1 MGEVVDLHSQLAHL
15 EDDELIENLARFAD
29 GTLSEAAVK
38 ARHHLSN
45 EEWAAM
51 GENDRLI
58 ELVEAAK
65 LRRIRTGATKRERA
79 QIEIVDGPPILGKIM
94 RDPGS
99 NARHVIDAVKALDG
113 LASNGAEAAA
123 AGARF
128 EITINL
134 GADHVEHY
142 SKSIAVDANDTDPND
157 IDAGGAAG
165 ARTNSGAGSAG
176 GRKAAPL
183 DSKQLDPAHHPRAGY
198 LYLRP
203 PPYPGSG
210 ERDQNSRNS
219 GQARLAR
226 PHEAPQVRHQ
236 KVADRDRRLTSA

>member
-99 NARHVIDAVKALDG
+99 NARHVIDSVKALDA
-113 LASNGAEAAA
+113 LASTGAEAAA
-123 AGARF
+123 AGTRF

-134 GADHVEHY
+134 GADHIERY
-142 SKSIAVDANDTDPND
+142 SKSIAPDPDD
-157 IDAGGAAG
+157 IDPFNDVDTNVIAAIATNRPKGGG
-165 ARTNSGAGSAG
+165 
-176 GRKAAPL
+176 
-183 DSKQLDPAHHPRAGY
+183 D
-198 LYLRP
+198 
-203 PPYPGSG
+203 G
-210 ERDQNSRNS
+210 E
-219 GQARLAR
+219 G
-226 PHEAPQVRHQ
+226 HI
-236 KVADRDRRLTSA
+236 

>member
-1 MGEVVDLHSQLAHL
+1 MGDVIDLRGQSAHL

-45 EEWAAM
+45 EEWAAL
-51 GENDRLI
+51 GESDRLV

-65 LRRIRTGATKRERA
+65 LRRIRSGATKRERA

-99 NARHVIDAVKALDG
+99 NARHVIDSVKALDA
-113 LASNGAEAAA
+113 LASTGAEAAA

-134 GADHVEHY
+134 GADHIEHY
-142 SKSIAVDANDTDPND
+142 SKSIAIDPADTDPNS
-157 IDAGGAAG
+157 IDTTDVIAAIAVNKSKDGDNGGH
-165 ARTNSGAGSAG
+165 
-176 GRKAAPL
+176 L
-183 DSKQLDPAHHPRAGY
+183 
-198 LYLRP
+198 
-203 PPYPGSG
+203 
-210 ERDQNSRNS
+210 
-219 GQARLAR
+219 
-226 PHEAPQVRHQ
+226 
-236 KVADRDRRLTSA
+236 

>member
-45 EEWAAM
+45 EDWAAM

-65 LRRIRTGATKRERA
+65 LRRIRSGATKRERA

-94 RDPGS
+94 RDP
-99 NARHVIDAVKALDG
+99 NANERHRIDSIKTLDA
-113 LASNGAEAAA
+113 LASTGAEAAA

-134 GADHVEHY
+134 GSDTEHY
-142 SKSIAVDANDTDPND
+142 SKSITIDPNDTDPND
-157 IDAGGAAG
+157 VDTTNVIAAITMNKPRDDGG
-165 ARTNSGAGSAG
+165 
-176 GRKAAPL
+176 
-183 DSKQLDPAHHPRAGY
+183 
-198 LYLRP
+198 
-203 PPYPGSG
+203 
-210 ERDQNSRNS
+210 
-219 GQARLAR
+219 GQG
-226 PHEAPQVRHQ
+226 HI
-236 KVADRDRRLTSA
+236 

>member
-94 RDPGS
+94 RDPNA
-99 NARHVIDAVKALDG
+99 NARHVIDAVKTLDT
-113 LASNGAEAAA
+113 LASTGAEAAA

-134 GADHVEHY
+134 GSDTEHY
-142 SKSIAVDANDTDPND
+142 SKSIAIDPNDTDPND
-157 IDAGGAAG
+157 VDTTNVIAAITMNKSKDSDNGGH
-165 ARTNSGAGSAG
+165 
-176 GRKAAPL
+176 L
-183 DSKQLDPAHHPRAGY
+183 
-198 LYLRP
+198 
-203 PPYPGSG
+203 
-210 ERDQNSRNS
+210 
-219 GQARLAR
+219 
-226 PHEAPQVRHQ
+226 
-236 KVADRDRRLTSA
+236 